1 MLTGFI
7 DLALPDRQ
15 QAQCRVAVVDGVA
28 VVPVFR
34 MLRRRGEQLVGVCR
48 GLFGGAGIQSGL
60 RQAIQG
66 VETPYRV
73 AASVS
78 RSFAALSSSKFGTL
92 RRNGFPR
99 FSGSEKKTVGFVSA
113 MTGCPLRST
122 GRNFHCFTAS
132 MAGCRKIWGPV
143 RASAFVTFPCGSSV
157 ASSSTLPVTPWSR
170 ASGG

>member
-7 DLALPDRQ
+7 DIALPDRQ

-34 MLRRRGEQLVGVCR
+34 MLRRRGQQLVGVCR

-73 AASVS
+73 AASDILFPIRRAPAGETGAS
-78 RSFAALSSSKFGTL
+78 RSRAPSVGRSPLS
-92 RRNGFPR
+92 
-99 FSGSEKKTVGFVSA
+99 
-113 MTGCPLRST
+113 PLRS
-122 GRNFHCFTAS
+122 S
-132 MAGCRKIWGPV
+132 
-143 RASAFVTFPCGSSV
+143 
-157 ASSSTLPVTPWSR
+157 
-170 ASGG
+170 